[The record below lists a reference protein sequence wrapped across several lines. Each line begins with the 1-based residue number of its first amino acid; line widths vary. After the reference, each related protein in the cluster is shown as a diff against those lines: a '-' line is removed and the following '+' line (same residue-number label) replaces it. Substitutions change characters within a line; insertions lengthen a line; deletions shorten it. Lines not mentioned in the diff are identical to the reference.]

1 MVQKAWAA
9 GFGTV
14 VAVSAPSSLAIAMA
28 RAAGLT
34 LAGFVRGDRITLY
47 SPLEGPRPWP

>member
-9 GFGTV
+9 GFSARRRGER
-14 VAVSAPSSLAIAMA
+14 AVGLAVDTA

-34 LAGFVRGDRITLY
+34 LAGFVRDGRLNVY
-47 SPLEGPRPWP
+47 APEGGR

>member
-14 VAVSAPSSLAIAMA
+14 VAVSAPSALAVETATRA
-28 RAAGLT
+28 RIQ
-34 LAGFVRGDRITLY
+34 LAGFARDGRLNVY
-47 SPLEGPRPWP
+47 